1 MICCSG
7 DGTSVHSTTP
17 AISRL
22 PARPGVVRFAEL
34 TISRPRRRPSC
45 RNILGWKTPS
55 AADSGHRIGASRQ
68 GGEPRDVAE
77 RIGEHAAVD
86 YDDVVAAAGSL
97 ETRQCDGLV
106 GVEIQPEAG
115 RHAGMESLVRVE
127 VAELHASP
135 MAATPKAVSPSAP
148 IR

>member
-1 MICCSG
+1 MEDAVG
-7 DGTSVHSTTP
+7 G
-17 AISRL
+17 
-22 PARPGVVRFAEL
+22 G
-34 TISRPRRRPSC
+34 
-45 RNILGWKTPS
+45 
-55 AADSGHRIGASRQ
+55 SGHRIGASRQ

-77 RIGEHAAVD
+77 RIGEHAAVG

-97 ETRQCDGLV
+97 ETRQYDGLV
-106 GVEIQPEAG
+106 GVEIQPEAS

-127 VAELHASP
+127 VVELHASP